1 MMIIEIILLIL
12 GIPVGLLI
20 AWMCKDELKQ
30 GFRWFRMLVILSLV
44 LALFFWIYGIGY
56 IALTCAFIAIV
67 SLISVIKAI

>member
-1 MMIIEIILLIL
+1 MLIELIILIL

-44 LALFFWIYGIGY
+44 LALFFWLYGLGY
-56 IALTCAFIAIV
+56 IALTCGFIAIV
-67 SLISVIKAI
+67 SLISVIKAK